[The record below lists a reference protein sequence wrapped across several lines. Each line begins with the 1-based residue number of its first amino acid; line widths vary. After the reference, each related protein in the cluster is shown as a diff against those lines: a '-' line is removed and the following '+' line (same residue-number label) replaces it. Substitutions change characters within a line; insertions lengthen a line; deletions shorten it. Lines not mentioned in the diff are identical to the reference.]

1 MSRDVVRA
9 IALGIGGLVV
19 AIVLTAGA
27 FAIAG
32 QDISQPA
39 GVPTL
44 AATQSPDHERDDDS
58 RSPDPKKT
66 ASPSVDDHGGGSG
79 SDDGG
84 STATEGPDD
93 HGSGSGSD
101 DHGGSGGSSGSG
113 SGSGSNTSGSNSGSG
128 SDSSGSGSGS
138 GSDDSGEHEDD

>member
-1 MSRDVVRA
+1 MNRDLVRA

-19 AIVLTAGA
+19 AVVLTVGA

-44 AATQSPDHERDDDS
+44 TTTPSPDRQRNDDE
-58 RSPDPKKT
+58 RSPDPKET
-66 ASPSVDDHGGGSG
+66 ASPSVADHRGDSG

-93 HGSGSGSD
+93 RGSGSGSD
-101 DHGGSGGSSGSG
+101 DHGGSGDSSGSG
-113 SGSGSNTSGSNSGSG
+113 SDSGSNSGSG

-138 GSDDSGEHEDD
+138 GSDDSGEHGDD